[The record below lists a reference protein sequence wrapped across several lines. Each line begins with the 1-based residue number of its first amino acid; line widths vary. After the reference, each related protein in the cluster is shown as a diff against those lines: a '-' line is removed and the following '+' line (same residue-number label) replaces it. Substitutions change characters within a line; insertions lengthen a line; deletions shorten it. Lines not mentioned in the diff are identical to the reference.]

1 MRYSRDMDKRKKIL
15 YIITKSNWGG
25 AQRYVY
31 DLAANLPRNTT
42 SAASHVPRYAVGAAE
57 VDIRGLPGDQFEAV
71 VAAGGSGRLFDMLA
85 SAGVR
90 TIAIPS
96 LDRDIH
102 IYNEWQALWHLF
114 KIIKKE
120 QPDVVHLNSS
130 KIGGLG
136 ALAAFIYKICKR
148 FQVSSFKFQVIFT
161 AHGWGFHEDR
171 SWPAKA
177 AIFFVSWFSA
187 LFQDRIIVLNKAD
200 FTAAEKFIPH
210 RRITLIPNGILP
222 IDFIARAE
230 ARALLAEKIRQPI
243 EPDAILIGA
252 IAELT
257 KNKGLSYLI
266 GAVNQIRFHASG
278 FRFQVILIGTGEEKE
293 NLQKQIDAL
302 NLNSDVFLAGFI
314 PDASRYLK
322 AFDVFALPSLKEGSP
337 FVVLE
342 AMAAGLPIAASRVGG
357 LADLI
362 EHEKEGLLVP
372 PKDAKRMSEALASL
386 ITSPEKRRAYGD
398 AAAKKQETN
407 FSFHAM
413 LEHTIRIYLNAPTDQ

>member
-1 MRYSRDMDKRKKIL
+1 MDKRKKIL

-31 DLAANLPRNTT
+31 DLAAN
-42 SAASHVPRYAVGAAE
+42 VPKDR
-57 VDIRGLPGDQFEAV
+57 FEAV
-71 VAAGGSGRLFDMLA
+71 VAAGGNGRLFDMLKN
-85 SAGVR
+85 AGVR
-90 TIAIPS
+90 TITIPS
-96 LDRDIH
+96 LERDIH
-102 IYNEWQALWHLF
+102 IYSEWGAFWQLF
-114 KIIKKE
+114 KIIRKE
-120 QPDVVHLNSS
+120 QPDVMHLNSS

-136 ALAAFIYKICKR
+136 AIASFLYKLVVCRWSLIT
-148 FQVSSFKFQVIFT
+148 VFT

-177 AIFFVSWFSA
+177 AISFISWFSA

-200 FTAAEKFIPH
+200 FTAGEKFIPH
-210 RRITLIPNGILP
+210 RRIALIPNGILP

-243 EPDAILIGA
+243 KPDTILIGA

-257 KNKGLSYLI
+257 RNKGLTYLI
-266 GAVNQIRFHASG
+266 EAIQLLSAQRSTFNVQI
-278 FRFQVILIGTGEEKE
+278 ILIGTGEEKE

-302 NLNSDVFLAGFI
+302 KLNSDVFLAGFI

-322 AFDVFALPSLKEGSP
+322 ACDVFALPSLKEGSP
-337 FVVLE
+337 YVILE
-342 AMAAGLPIAASRVGG
+342 AMRAGLPIAASRVGG

-413 LEHTIRIYLNAPTDQ
+413 LDHTITLYDCPTDQ